1 MATTNLQ
8 VIPENQEKM
17 NPVQKTDK
25 KDPVIEIKDV
35 AKSFGD
41 NHVLNNFSLTVHKGE
56 NVVVLGK
63 SGSGKSVLIKC
74 VVGLLEQDKGS
85 IKVLG
90 NEITELDQEE
100 LDILRVRI
108 GFLFQNSALY
118 DSMTVR
124 ENLEFP
130 MRRHLSHLEKKES
143 DSIVEEALENVGLLN
158 SIDAMPADLSGGM
171 RKRIGLAR
179 TLILKPEIV
188 LYDEPTTGL
197 DPITGREIV
206 ELMMDLQKKYNT
218 SSIII
223 SHDMQVAKTTANKVV
238 ILVEG
243 KNYAEGTFDE
253 LRNNDDPKVKQF
265 FESMT

>member
-1 MATTNLQ
+1 MAELD
-8 VIPENQEKM
+8 
-17 NPVQKTDK
+17 TDIWQG
-25 KDPVIEIKDV
+25 PQIEISNV
-35 AKSFGD
+35 SKSFGS
-41 NHVLNNFSLTVHKGE
+41 NKVLVDFNLSVNKGE
-56 NVVVLGK
+56 NAVVLGK

-74 VVGLLEQDKGS
+74 VVGLLAYDSGS

-90 NEITELDQEE
+90 KEISELSQID
-100 LDILRVRI
+100 LDKMRVKI

-130 MRRHLSHLEKKES
+130 MRRHWFEMSKDETDKL
-143 DSIVEEALENVGLLN
+143 VEEALENVGLLN
-158 SIDAMPADLSGGM
+158 AIDMMPSDLSGGM

-206 ELMMDLQKKYNT
+206 QLMMDLQKKYDT
-218 SSIII
+218 TSIII
-223 SHDMQVAKTTANKVV
+223 SHDMSVAKTTSNKVV
-238 ILVEG
+238 ILVDG
-243 KNYAEGTFDE
+243 KNYAEGSFDQLQKSE
-253 LRNNDDPKVKQF
+253 DPKVKQF
-265 FESMT
+265 FESVL

>member
-1 MATTNLQ
+1 MSEQSNISNEWQ
-8 VIPENQEKM
+8 GPQ
-17 NPVQKTDK
+17 
-25 KDPVIEIKDV
+25 IEISNV
-35 AKSFGD
+35 HKSFGS
-41 NHVLNNFSLTVHKGE
+41 NKVLVDFSLNVNKGE

-74 VVGLLEQDKGS
+74 VVGLLRQDQGS

-90 NEITELDQEE
+90 KEITELGQEE
-100 LDILRVRI
+100 LDMMRVKI

-130 MRRHLSHLEKKES
+130 MRRHWFNKEKEET
-143 DSIVEEALENVGLLN
+143 DQLVEEALDNVGLLD
-158 SIDAMPADLSGGM
+158 SIDMMPADLSGGM

-179 TLILKPEIV
+179 TLILRPEIV

-206 ELMMDLQKKYNT
+206 QLMMELQKKYNT

-223 SHDMQVAKTTANKVV
+223 SHDMSVAKTTANKVV
-238 ILVEG
+238 ILYEG
-243 KNYAEGTFDE
+243 KNYAEGAFDE
-253 LRNNDDPKVKQF
+253 LKKSEDPNVKQF
-265 FESMT
+265 FESVL

>member
-1 MATTNLQ
+1 MSEQ
-8 VIPENQEKM
+8 II
-17 NPVQKTDK
+17 KTEEWQG
-25 KDPVIEIKDV
+25 PQIEISRV
-35 AKSFGD
+35 HKSFGA
-41 NHVLNNFSLTVHKGE
+41 NKVLIDFSLNVNKGE

-74 VVGLLEQDKGS
+74 VVGLLRQDQGS

-90 NEITELDQEE
+90 KEITELGQEE
-100 LDILRVRI
+100 LDIMRVKI

-118 DSMTVR
+118 DSMTVK

-130 MRRHLSHLEKKES
+130 MRRHWIKKGKEEI
-143 DSIVEEALENVGLLN
+143 DQLVEEALDNVGLLN
-158 SIDAMPADLSGGM
+158 SINMMPADLSGGM

-179 TLILKPEIV
+179 TLILRPEIV

-206 ELMMDLQKKYNT
+206 QLMMALQKKYNT

-223 SHDMQVAKTTANKVV
+223 SHDMAVAKKTANKVV
-238 ILVEG
+238 ILYEG
-243 KNYAEGTFDE
+243 RNYAEGTFDE
-253 LRNNDDPKVKQF
+253 LKKSEDPNVKQF
-265 FESMT
+265 FESVL

>member
-1 MATTNLQ
+1 MTDTTIQDSN
-8 VIPENQEKM
+8 
-17 NPVQKTDK
+17 K
-25 KDPVIEIKDV
+25 KAVIEISHLY
-35 AKSFGD
+35 KSFGS
-41 NHVLNNFSLTVHKGE
+41 NEVLIDFNLTVNKGE

-74 VVGLLEQDKGS
+74 VVGLLEQDQGT
-85 IKVLG
+85 IKVL
-90 NEITELDQEE
+90 NQTVTDLNQEE
-100 LDILRVRI
+100 LDKLRIKI

-130 MRRHLSHLEKKES
+130 MRRHWFKMDKSEITQL
-143 DSIVEEALENVGLLN
+143 VEDALENVGLF
-158 SIDAMPADLSGGM
+158 SAIDMMPADISGGM

-206 ELMMDLQKKYNT
+206 ELMLTLQNKYNT

-223 SHDMQVAKTTANKVV
+223 SHDMSVARTTANKVV
-238 ILVEG
+238 ILIDG
-243 KNYAEGTFDE
+243 KNYAEGSFDE
-253 LRNNDDPKVKQF
+253 LKKNNDPRVKQF
-265 FESMT
+265 FESVL

>member
-1 MATTNLQ
+1 MSDAIN
-8 VIPENQEKM
+8 
-17 NPVQKTDK
+17 DK
-25 KDPVIEIKDV
+25 HYMGPVIEILNLH
-35 AKSFGD
+35 KSFGT
-41 NHVLNNFSLTVHKGE
+41 NKVLIDFSLIINKGE

-74 VVGLLEQDKGS
+74 VVGLLKQDQGI

-90 NEITELDQEE
+90 RNINDLNQEE
-100 LDILRVRI
+100 LDKMRVKI

-130 MRRHLSHLEKKES
+130 MRRHWFHMEKDEIDKL
-143 DSIVEEALENVGLLN
+143 VKEALENVGLLHA
-158 SIDAMPADLSGGM
+158 IDMMPADLSGGM

-179 TLILKPEIV
+179 TLMLKPEIV

-206 ELMMDLQKKYNT
+206 QLMMTLQKKYNT
-218 SSIII
+218 TSIII
-223 SHDMQVAKTTANKVV
+223 SHDMSVAEKTANKVV
-238 ILVEG
+238 ILLEG
-243 KNYAEGTFDE
+243 KNYAEGSYED
-253 LRNNDDPKVKQF
+253 LKNNNDPKVKQF
-265 FESMT
+265 FESVI

>member
-1 MATTNLQ
+1 
-8 VIPENQEKM
+8 M
-17 NPVQKTDK
+17 NPTKGQPDNLEV
-25 KDPVIEIKDV
+25 PVIEISNV
-35 AKSFGD
+35 YKSFGSND
-41 NHVLNNFSLTVHKGE
+41 VLIDFSLTVNRGE

-74 VVGLLEQDKGS
+74 VVGLLEQDSGS
-85 IKVLG
+85 IKVLE
-90 NEITELDQEE
+90 NEISELNQEE
-100 LDILRVRI
+100 LDHVRVKI

-130 MRRHLSHLEKKES
+130 MRRHWFTLDKNETDKL
-143 DSIVEEALENVGLLN
+143 VEEALENVGLLHA
-158 SIDAMPADLSGGM
+158 IDMMPADLSGGM

-206 ELMMDLQKKYNT
+206 QLMLALQKKYNT

-223 SHDMQVAKTTANKVV
+223 SHDMHVAKTTANKVV
-238 ILVEG
+238 ILVDG

-253 LRNNDDPKVKQF
+253 LKLIDDPKVKQF
-265 FESMT
+265 FETMT

>member
-1 MATTNLQ
+1 
-8 VIPENQEKM
+8 M
-17 NPVQKTDK
+17 NESK
-25 KDPVIEIKDV
+25 KQADTVDPVIEISNV
-35 AKSFGD
+35 FKSFG
-41 NHVLNNFSLTVHKGE
+41 NNKVLIDFSLRVNRGE

-74 VVGLLEQDKGS
+74 IVGLLEQDKGS
-85 IKVLG
+85 IKLLG
-90 NEITELDQEE
+90 NEVINLDREALDQV
-100 LDILRVRI
+100 RVKV

-130 MRRHLSHLEKKES
+130 LRRHWFNKEKSETDKL
-143 DSIVEEALENVGLLN
+143 VEEALDNVGL
-158 SIDAMPADLSGGM
+158 SDAIDMMPADLSGGM

-179 TLILKPEIV
+179 TLILKPEIM

-206 ELMMDLQKKYNT
+206 ELILEIQKKYNT

-223 SHDMQVAKTTANKVV
+223 SHDLEVARRTGNKVV
-238 ILVEG
+238 VLVEG
-243 KNYAEGTFDE
+243 KNHAEGTFDE
-253 LRNNDDPKVKQF
+253 LLSNKDPKVKQF
-265 FESMT
+265 FETIL

>member
-1 MATTNLQ
+1 MKADSE
-8 VIPENQEKM
+8 P
-17 NPVQKTDK
+17 TDSWTG
-25 KDPVIEIKDV
+25 PVIEISNV
-35 AKSFGD
+35 YKSFG
-41 NHVLNNFSLTVHKGE
+41 NNKVLIDFNLSVNKGE

-74 VVGLLEQDKGS
+74 IVGLLEQDQGS

-90 NEITELDQEE
+90 KDITLLNHEDLDHV
-100 LDILRVRI
+100 RVKI

-130 MRRHLSHLEKKES
+130 MRRHWFKLDKAETDKL
-143 DSIVEEALENVGLLN
+143 VEEALDNVGLLDA
-158 SIDAMPADLSGGM
+158 IDMMPADLSGGM

-206 ELMMDLQKKYNT
+206 DLIMDLQKKYNT

-223 SHDMQVAKTTANKVV
+223 SHDMHVAKTTANKIVV
-238 ILVEG
+238 LVDG
-243 KNYAEGTFDE
+243 KNYAQGTFDE
-253 LRNNDDPKVKQF
+253 LKKTTDPKVAQF
-265 FESMT
+265 FETIT

>member
-1 MATTNLQ
+1 MKETTD
-8 VIPENQEKM
+8 
-17 NPVQKTDK
+17 KTDAREG
-25 KDPVIEIKDV
+25 PVIEIGNV
-35 AKSFGD
+35 YKSFG
-41 NHVLNNFSLTVHKGE
+41 NNNVLINFSLQVNKGE

-74 VVGLLEQDKGS
+74 VVGLMEQDKGS

-90 NEITELDQEE
+90 KEVTDLNHDELDKV
-100 LDILRVRI
+100 RVKI

-130 MRRHLSHLEKKES
+130 MRRHWFNLDKNETDRL
-143 DSIVEEALENVGLLN
+143 VEEALDNVGLLHA
-158 SIDAMPADLSGGM
+158 IDMMPADLSGGM

-223 SHDMQVAKTTANKVV
+223 SHDMHVAKTTANKLV
-238 ILVEG
+238 ILVDG
-243 KNYAEGTFDE
+243 KNYAQGTFDE
-253 LRNNDDPKVKQF
+253 LKKITDPKVKQF
-265 FESMT
+265 FETIA